1 MKTQKIIITLQWLAL
16 LCMAYAGIAFTV
28 FQWRNPLANK
38 MSFYRDFGS
47 VMRFEKL
54 SGYQMPK

>member
-1 MKTQKIIITLQWLAL
+1 MKEKHILSIQAVLFVVFGYLA
-16 LCMAYAGIAFTV
+16 IAFAV

-47 VMRFEKL
+47 VMRFEKVP
-54 SGYQMPK
+54 GYQMPQ

>member
-1 MKTQKIIITLQWLAL
+1 MTQKLIVAFKWLAL

-28 FQWRNPLANK
+28 FQWRNPLANT

-47 VMRFEKL
+47 VMRFERL
-54 SGYQMPK
+54 PGYQVPQ

>member
-1 MKTQKIIITLQWLAL
+1 MKTHKTIIILQWLAL
-16 LCMAYAGIAFTV
+16 LCMAYAGIAFVV

-47 VMRFEKL
+47 VMGFEKL
-54 SGYQMPK
+54 PGYQVPK

>member
-1 MKTQKIIITLQWLAL
+1 MKTIIPILKCVGA
-16 LCMAYAGIAFTV
+16 LCMVYAGVAFTV

-54 SGYQMPK
+54 PGYQMPK

>member
-1 MKTQKIIITLQWLAL
+1 MKITLIKIMFF
-16 LCMAYAGIAFTV
+16 LCMAYAGFAFMV

-38 MSFYRDFGS
+38 MSFYRDFVS

-54 SGYQMPK
+54 PGYQPTK